1 MQKKQCPNGHVYDP
15 SIYGDSCPLC
25 PPGTQPP
32 AGAYDGGPKTHL
44 AGAPMG
50 GAPAGG
56 PAPIGGPVGGPAPM
70 NGPGTSIGG
79 PAPAGADL
87 KTHLAGGGAPSPRP
101 MAGAPAGPDAS
112 GPTQVRSEAA
122 TPRGGGHT
130 VIRRASNSGPGRPNA
145 PERRLVGFLVTYNR
159 NPAGRAF
166 NIYEGRNY
174 VGRDANCDIAV
185 TDDGQMSGKHFSIL
199 YRTADGKFKFRD
211 EQSTNGTFVNKELLD
226 DGELQNYD
234 IIRAG
239 STIFIF
245 IAIPIIN

>member
-15 SIYGDSCPLC
+15 SIYGNSCPLC

-32 AGAYDGGPKTHL
+32 AGAYDNSPKTHL
-44 AGAPMG
+44 AGAPSGNPIGGSPAGVPPMG
-50 GAPAGG
+50 GPKPAGG
-56 PAPIGGPVGGPAPM
+56 GTAMGGPIGPQP
-70 NGPGTSIGG
+70 
-79 PAPAGADL
+79 GADL
-87 KTHLAGGGAPSPRP
+87 KTHLAGSGPIGGPRP
-101 MAGAPAGPDAS
+101 VSPQPQGPDAS

-122 TPRGGGHT
+122 TPRGGGRT
-130 VIRRASNSGPGRPNA
+130 VIRRNHGGMPSAN

-174 VGRDANCDIAV
+174 VGRDSNCDIALP
-185 TDDGQMSGKHFSIL
+185 DDGQMSGKHFSIL
-199 YRTADGKFKFRD
+199 YRTADNKFKFRD
-211 EQSTNGTFVNKELLD
+211 EQSTNGTFVNKNLLD
-226 DGELQNYD
+226 DGELQSYD

-245 IAIPIIN
+245 IPIPIIQ